1 MKEEQELFKGFE
13 QMWQATQVLQKAIG
27 YSFVEA
33 LGETLQNLVQDE
45 TVQQVDGEPSDEI
58 VKELKALYNALQI
71 NNYQADDIRKMI
83 QYTFLKAAKEDQL
96 QQNHQMTPD
105 AIALLLAFM
114 VDKLTDGKESIRLG
128 DLSAGTGNLLSAVM
142 LFLKQSKKQSV
153 AIAIDNDE
161 VLTHLGSQA
170 TALEHLPVEWFL
182 QDAMQEMNIQPLDI
196 AISDLPVGY
205 YPLDEVAK
213 NYQTKLLEG
222 HSYAHHLLIEQHINQ
237 LAKAGIGIFMVPTN
251 IFEEEYHPSGLLDH
265 LEKETHIQA
274 ILALPKN
281 LFKKEIHS
289 KSILIVQKKGNNA
302 KQVSQVLLGDIPE
315 FKNIDKFM
323 KFTTIFEKWSKEL
336 VQ

>member
-1 MKEEQELFKGFE
+1 MEEQELFKGFE
-13 QMWQATQVLQKAIG
+13 KLWQATQILQKAIG

-45 TVQQVDGEPSDEI
+45 IPQQIDGEPSDDVVE
-58 VKELKALYNALQI
+58 ELQKMYKQLQI
-71 NNYQADDIRKMI
+71 TNYTTDEIRKMI

-114 VDKLTDGKESIRLG
+114 VDKLTEDKENVRLG
-128 DLSAGTGNLLSAVM
+128 DLAAGTGNLLSAVM
-142 LFLKQSKKQSV
+142 LFLRQSQKKTI

-170 TALEHLPVEWFL
+170 TTLEQLPVEWFL
-182 QDAMQEMNIQPLDI
+182 QDAIQEMNVQELDV

-205 YPLDEVAK
+205 YPIDEVAK
-213 NYQTKLLEG
+213 RYQTRLTEG

-237 LAKAGIGIFMVPTN
+237 LSQAGVGIFIVPTT
-251 IFEEEYHPSGLLDH
+251 IFEANYHPNGLLDY
-265 LEKETHIQA
+265 LEKETYIQA
-274 ILALPKN
+274 ILALPQN

-289 KSILIVQKKGNNA
+289 KSILIVQKKGGNA

-323 KFTTIFEKWSKEL
+323 KFTNIFEKWSKEL